1 VDITETTTVDAP
13 LERVWQLTL
22 DIEALPSVTP
32 TISGVERLDAGPV
45 QVGSRARVAQPGLP
59 ARIWTVDE
67 IDAPHRFVWST
78 RLLGVRMVGVHEL
91 ATAGEDRCQLTL
103 TIRFEGRGSG
113 LVGRLGRRSISRA
126 LAAEADGFARAAV
139 PASR

>member
-1 VDITETTTVDAP
+1 VDITETTTVDAHI
-13 LERVWQLTL
+13 ERVWQLTL
-22 DIEALPSVTP
+22 DLEALPSITP
-32 TISGVERLDAGPV
+32 TISGVERVDAGPV

-91 ATAGEDRCQLTL
+91 ASVGEDRCQLTL

-126 LAAEADGFARAAV
+126 LAAEAAGFAQAAV
-139 PASR
+139 PAAS